1 MSNNFNRYVRNQL
14 SMEAEQD
21 IIYTRVLGLEVEDI
35 KNEGSKYE

>member
-35 KNEGSKYE
+35 KNEVNKYE